1 MVLNLDISVAMTQ
14 NYCNTGNFKHVWLKT
29 AKGRPRFCHKW
40 YRTLKKLGR
49 EDLIAMAH
57 EVSRNNPEHFP
68 NLAANLSSSDSSSDT
83 SSASSDSSAS
93 VEEVVEPQKAKVM
106 PISASTSSSSSSSSS
121 AQEVLLFY
129 IMRHNLSFFNSIG
142 CKLHFL
148 IFWEKTIL

>member
-1 MVLNLDISVAMTQ
+1 MTQ

-83 SSASSDSSAS
+83 SSGSSDSSAS